1 APTPGAGRSAARA
14 RDAAV
19 AALALGAVGAAL
31 VLVAHGSAQ
40 QAVRSTGSVVLELV
54 GYGALVAAALVLV
67 VGLLRAFARP
77 APPSQE

>member
-1 APTPGAGRSAARA
+1 GRSAARA